1 MIYRYAY
8 GNHYFVNVEESKCL
22 YNRQDLVLAAQ
33 DFLDSLPDYYLDQIG
48 VVENLPADWYD
59 SIFVDCFLVPHTP
72 EEHLLGTMT
81 YEYYRNNVKTHE

>member
-8 GNHYFVNVEESKCL
+8 GNHYFVNVEESKTSC
-22 YNRQDLVLAAQ
+22 NRQDLVLAAQ
-33 DFLDSLPDYYLDQIG
+33 DFLDSLPECYLDQIG
-48 VVENLPADWYD
+48 FDGNLPADWYD
-59 SIFVDCFLVPHTP
+59 SIFVDCFLAPHTL